1 MRSALMGSLLQ
12 INGMSTAQLKDE
24 LLLAGQGSFGKQALA
39 AGALAES
46 CFRGT
51 EIGALLFE
59 ALNRPGA
66 MLAYDMETSGLMVLD
81 PDEKDCSTLLAT
93 SGRPDGA
100 PKTPRR
106 GVAHSYRSTTSNDQ
120 LFPNPRSEND
130 VPAANRPAG
139 QIKLQQS
146 QDTQIYLL
154 GNLMTD
160 HDWKMA
166 LISRTIGALR
176 GRAARGS
183 PRD

>member
-1 MRSALMGSLLQ
+1 MMRSALMGSLLQ

-81 PDEKDCSTLLAT
+81 PDEKRLFY
-93 SGRPDGA
+93 
-100 PKTPRR
+100 
-106 GVAHSYRSTTSNDQ
+106 VAG
-120 LFPNPRSEND
+120 D
-130 VPAANRPAG
+130 V
-139 QIKLQQS
+139 
-146 QDTQIYLL
+146 
-154 GNLMTD
+154 
-160 HDWKMA
+160 W
-166 LISRTIGALR
+166 
-176 GRAARGS
+176 
-183 PRD
+183 